1 MEMVVLSLYGLGLV
15 SLGYWLGSC
24 FGMGFHWCTLVGYVP
39 GRVLVFGTTFLPS
52 ALVIGSSTHPLV
64 GCIMAVT

>member
-1 MEMVVLSLYGLGLV
+1 V